1 MNNLANE
8 SSAKS
13 VRHKALAALAYIFV
27 LGAIAYAVI
36 KFLGGEDY
44 LAGADWPMLG
54 LALLAYLASIF
65 FWSLA
70 WAKSAGIQRR
80 EAALLTFAAA
90 AGALTPMGVGSDALR
105 GYFSRRDPAGFSHIV
120 LSSIA
125 TKLHK
130 IFFSAIVA
138 ALFLAVYSAGLPKE
152 ILYATI
158 AGIAIIVASVIIL
171 YFILGRLS
179 WFEKLLPKKLIP
191 DYIHRGSK
199 DFRRLLA
206 NPVKESILLIAVSL
220 AFELVAFYSCFLA
233 FNVDPGI
240 VLAAGAFVVTF
251 FATKI
256 PFVHGFG
263 LIELVGVFLLQG
275 AYPIPLIVAIFFCFD
290 VARLWFPTL
299 VSAAFVALLSRRSK

>member
-1 MNNLANE
+1 VNNLASE
-8 SSAKS
+8 SNAAS
-13 VRHKALAALAYIFV
+13 VRNKAFTALAYLFV

-44 LAGADWPMLG
+44 LVGADWPMLG
-54 LALLAYLASIF
+54 LALLAYLASVF

-70 WAKSAGIQRR
+70 WAKSAGIQKK

-105 GYFSRRDPAGFSHIV
+105 GYFSRRDAAGMSHLV
-120 LSSIA
+120 LSSLA

-130 IFFSAIVA
+130 IFFSAIAA
-138 ALFLAVYSAGLPKE
+138 ALFLVLYSAALPLQ
-152 ILYATI
+152 ILYATM
-158 AGIAIIVASVIIL
+158 AGIAIIVASVILL

-179 WFEKLLPKKLIP
+179 WFEMLLPWKLIP
-191 DYIHRGSK
+191 DYIHKGSK

-206 NPVKESILLIAVSL
+206 NPVKESIVLIAVSL

-233 FNVDPGI
+233 FNADPGI
-240 VLAAGAFVVTF
+240 VLAAGAFAVTF

-299 VSAAFVALLSRRSK
+299 VSAVFVALLSRRSK

>member
-1 MNNLANE
+1 VAFLA
-8 SSAKS
+8 SASFASS
-13 VRHKALAALAYIFV
+13 VRNKAFTAAAYLFV
-27 LGAIAYAVI
+27 LGAAAYAAI

-44 LAGADWPMLG
+44 LTGADWPVLG
-54 LALLAYLASIF
+54 LALLAYLASVF

-70 WAKSAGIQRR
+70 WAKSAGIQRK

-105 GYFSRRDPAGFSHIV
+105 GYFSRRDAAGMSHIV
-120 LSSIA
+120 LSSFA

-130 IFFSAIVA
+130 ILFSAVA
-138 ALFLAVYSAGLPKE
+138 AAVFLAVYRTGLPSE
-152 ILYATI
+152 ILYTTM
-158 AGIAIIVASVIIL
+158 AGITVSAAAVVLL
-171 YFILGRLS
+171 YLFLGRLS
-179 WFEKLLPKKLIP
+179 WFELFLPKRLIP
-191 DYIHRGSK
+191 QYVHKGSN
-199 DFRRLLA
+199 DFRRMLA
-206 NPVKESILLIAVSL
+206 SPAKESVLLIAVSL

-233 FNVDPGI
+233 FNVNPGF
-240 VLAAGAFVVTF
+240 VLAAGAFAATF

-299 VSAAFVALLSRRSK
+299 VSAAFVALLTRRSK

>member
-1 MNNLANE
+1 MASE
-8 SSAKS
+8 SNAAS
-13 VRHKALAALAYIFV
+13 VRNKAFTALAYLFV

-36 KFLGGEDY
+36 KFLGGENY
-44 LAGADWPMLG
+44 LAGADWPVLG
-54 LALLAYLASIF
+54 LALLAYLASVF

-70 WAKSAGIQRR
+70 WAKSAGIQRK

-105 GYFSRRDPAGFSHIV
+105 GYFSRRDAAGMSHIV
-120 LSSIA
+120 LSSFA

-130 IFFSAIVA
+130 IVFSAIA
-138 ALFLAVYSAGLPKE
+138 AAAFLLLYRAGLSSE
-152 ILYATI
+152 IVYATM
-158 AGIAIIVASVIIL
+158 AGIAIIVVAVMLL
-171 YFILGRLS
+171 YFFLGRLP
-179 WFEKLLPKKLIP
+179 WIEKLLPKKIIP
-191 DYIHRGSK
+191 QYVHNGSK

-206 NPVKESILLIAVSL
+206 SPGKESVLLIAVSL

-240 VLAAGAFVVTF
+240 VLAAGAFAVTF

-263 LIELVGVFLLQG
+263 LLELVGVFLLQG

-299 VSAAFVALLSRRSK
+299 VSAGFVALLTRRSK

>member
-1 MNNLANE
+1 VNSLAPTIST
-8 SSAKS
+8 SSI
-13 VRHKALAALAYIFV
+13 RNKALSALAYIFV

-36 KFLGGEDY
+36 KFLGGEQY
-44 LAGADWPMLG
+44 LAGADWPMLS

-70 WAKSAGIQRR
+70 WAKSAGIQRK

-90 AGALTPMGVGSDALR
+90 AGALTPMGVGSDALK
-105 GYFSRRDPAGFSHIV
+105 GYFSRRDAAGMSHIV
-120 LSSIA
+120 LSSFA

-130 IFFSAIVA
+130 IFFSAIAA
-138 ALFLAVYSAGLPKE
+138 ALFLALYGAGLPSQ
-152 ILYATI
+152 ILYATM
-158 AGIAIIVASVIIL
+158 AGIAIIVASVILL
-171 YFILGRLS
+171 YFILGRLA
-179 WFEKLLPKKLIP
+179 WFERLLPRKLIP
-191 DYIHRGSK
+191 AYVHNGSK

-206 NPVKESILLIAVSL
+206 NPVKESVLLIAVSL

-233 FNVDPGI
+233 FNADPGI
-240 VLAAGAFVVTF
+240 VLAAGAFAVTF